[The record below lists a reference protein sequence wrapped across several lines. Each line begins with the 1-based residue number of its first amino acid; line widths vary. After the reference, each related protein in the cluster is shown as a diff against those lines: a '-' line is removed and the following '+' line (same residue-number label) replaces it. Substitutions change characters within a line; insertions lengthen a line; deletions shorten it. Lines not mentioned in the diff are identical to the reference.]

1 MNRRRILA
9 LAAVALVLLL
19 GGCLGSFGG
28 DGGLSEDDLDADA
41 DYEWDGDTDVY
52 VIVDT
57 DRYRAV
63 YDLGNETTF
72 ELSSSSF
79 LQDQAI
85 DIEAV
90 RYRYP
95 NGTEVLGSE
104 LAIEQDDSSTV
115 IEVPAGNGTLAFSG
129 PSSAKEVV
137 IPGLVEGSYTVEL
150 PAGFRVGN
158 FFLSDVRPTHGEE
171 SVVDDR
177 HVLTWSEVDDDIYV
191 QFYLWRDHYLFW
203 GILLGL
209 TGIAIGGVLYY
220 RRQINRLAR
229 RRQAIGPDVHDED
242 E

>member
-1 MNRRRILA
+1 MNRRQLLSLI
-9 LAAVALVLLL
+9 AVAVVLLL

-28 DGGLSEDDLDADA
+28 DGGLSEDDLDAEA
-41 DYEWDGDTDVY
+41 DYEWDGDTDVH

-63 YDLGNETTF
+63 YDLGNETTY

-79 LQDQAI
+79 LQNQPV

-90 RYRYP
+90 RFRYP
-95 NGTEVLGSE
+95 NGTELVGSE
-104 LAIEQDDSSTV
+104 LTIEQDDSSTV

-129 PSSAKEVV
+129 PASAKEVV

-150 PAGFRVGN
+150 PEGFRVGN
-158 FFLSDVRPTHGEE
+158 FFLSDVRPGQSDDHVEA
-171 SVVDDR
+171 DR
-177 HVLTWSEVDDDIYV
+177 HVLTWSSVDDDIYV
-191 QFYLWRDHYLFW
+191 QFYLWRDNYLFW
-203 GILLGL
+203 GIFAGL

-229 RRQAIGPDVHDED
+229 RRQAIGPTVDDE